1 MQPDFVARKLL
12 NTALELF
19 REDGYSS
26 TELSHIAEGAGCSLD
41 ELYRR
46 FPHKKAFIMGL
57 ILMLSKNLKIK
68 SLQMSLQ

>member
-12 NTALELF
+12 NTALKLF

-26 TELSHIAEGAGCSLD
+26 TELSRIAEEAGCSLD
-41 ELYRR
+41 ELYKR

-57 ILMLSKNLKIK
+57 YERLAQD
-68 SLQMSLQ
+68 LQT